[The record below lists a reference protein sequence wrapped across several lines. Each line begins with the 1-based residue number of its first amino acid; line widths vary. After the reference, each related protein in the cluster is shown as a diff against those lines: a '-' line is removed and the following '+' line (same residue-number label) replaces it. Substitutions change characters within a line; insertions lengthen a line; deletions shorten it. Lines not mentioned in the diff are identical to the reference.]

1 VGYVEQELDIEG
13 GTPVPSG
20 QQERA
25 QAAAITPGG
34 PPEEQQPAP
43 AERVL
48 ALLGGHRLS
57 PGQRRIAQYIIDHL
71 TEAAFLSI
79 TDLAERVGVSQPSVT
94 RFATSLGY
102 SGYPALREALQPI
115 ALSAVAGSPE
125 TRAEIRRNELQ
136 AAVDAEIQNLEN
148 LRRVLADTDRML
160 GIGREL
166 AFSMPLTVLGLRI
179 SVSLAEYFAYA
190 ARRIHPDVRLVTRG
204 GSVAYD
210 ALLQSREAGGTWV
223 LAFAMPRHANET
235 LAALRAARRTG
246 LRVALITDLTL
257 GPLVD
262 EADVTLTAG
271 TGSRLVFDSY
281 AAPGVLSAAVLQA
294 MADADPERT
303 QVRLE
308 GYEQVADQHDFF
320 LDD

>member
-1 VGYVEQELDIEG
+1 M
-13 GTPVPSG
+13 PSVPSG
-20 QQERA
+20 QQARA
-25 QAAAITPGG
+25 QAAAITPGRQA
-34 PPEEQQPAP
+34 PEAEPTP
-43 AERVL
+43 AEKVR
-48 ALLGGHRLS
+48 ALFEGHRLS
-57 PGQRRIAQYIIDHL
+57 PGQRRIAQYLVDHL

-79 TDLAERVGVSQPSVT
+79 TDLAERAGVSQPSVT

-102 SGYPALREALQPI
+102 SGFPALREALQPI

-125 TRAEIRRNELQ
+125 AREEIRRNELQ
-136 AAVDAEIQNLEN
+136 AAIDAEIENLES
-148 LRRVLADTDRML
+148 LRRVLGDPGQVL
-160 GIGREL
+160 EVGREL
-166 AFSMPLTVLGLRI
+166 ARSVPLTVLGLRI

-190 ARRIHPDVRLVTRG
+190 ARRIHPDVRVVTRG

-210 ALLQSREAGGTWV
+210 TLLQAREAGGTWV

-235 LAALRAARRTG
+235 LAAMRAARRTG

-262 EADVTLTAG
+262 EADVTLTAP

-281 AAPGVLSAAVLQA
+281 AAPGVLCAAVLQA
-294 MADADPERT
+294 MADAEPERT
-303 QVRLE
+303 QARLE
-308 GYEQVADQHDFF
+308 GYEQAAMQHDFF

>member
-1 VGYVEQELDIEG
+1 M
-13 GTPVPSG
+13 PSG

-34 PPEEQQPAP
+34 PSEEQEPAP

-57 PGQRRIAQYIIDHL
+57 PGQRRIAQYIIDHMP
-71 TEAAFLSI
+71 EAAFLSI

-102 SGYPALREALQPI
+102 TGYPALREALQPI
-115 ALSAVAGSPE
+115 ALSTVAGPPE
-125 TRAEIRRNELQ
+125 GRTEIRRNELQ

-148 LRRVLADTDRML
+148 LRRVLADTDQVL
-160 GIGREL
+160 GVGREL
-166 AFSMPLTVLGLRI
+166 ALSVPLTVLGLRI

-210 ALLQSREAGGTWV
+210 ALLQSREVGGTWV

-235 LAALRAARRTG
+235 LGALRAARRTG

-262 EADVTLTAG
+262 EADVTLTAA

-294 MADADPERT
+294 MADADPGRT
-303 QVRLE
+303 QLRLE

-320 LDD
+320 IDD